1 MPGWIAQVD
10 NSVKSSGPMVNTDNL
25 RRTMGGG
32 TVHVRAETEFAAKL
46 RGAAAL
52 GVELYQVTVTK
63 YGSAVWDEVAGTSTS

>member
-1 MPGWIAQVD
+1 MAGWIVQVD
-10 NSVKSSGPMVNTDNL
+10 NSVKSSGPMVSTDNL

-32 TVHVRAETEFAAKL
+32 TVHIRADTEASAKL

-52 GVELYQVTVTK
+52 GVESYQVTVTK